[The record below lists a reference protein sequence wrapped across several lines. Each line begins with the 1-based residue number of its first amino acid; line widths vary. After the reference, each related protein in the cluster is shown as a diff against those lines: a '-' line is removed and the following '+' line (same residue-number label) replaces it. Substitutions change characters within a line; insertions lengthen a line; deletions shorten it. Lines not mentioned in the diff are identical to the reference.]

1 MNIKGEHVLLRAI
14 ERGDLPLLNR
24 WANDPEIQR
33 MLGGWHF
40 PTSLQDQEA
49 WFSSLSCN
57 SLNQRFAIE
66 AEGIGLIGTVNLVS
80 IDWKNRNAFHGM
92 LLGDKNIRGKGYGV
106 DTIKAI
112 MRYAFDE
119 LGLHRLDTDIIA
131 YNEAS
136 LHVYIEK
143 CGWIEDGRREDWY
156 FRDGRHWDKILVGI
170 TRARYIQLR
179 DKLSVGDE
187 RICPL
192 N

>member
-1 MNIKGEHVLLRAI
+1 MNIKGKHVELRAI
-14 ERGDLPLLNR
+14 ERGDLPLLNQ

-66 AEGIGLIGTVNLVS
+66 AGDMGLIGTANLVS

-92 LLGDKNIRGKGYGV
+92 MLGDKNMRGKGYGV
-106 DTIKAI
+106 DTIRAI

-119 LGLHRLDTDIIA
+119 LGLHRLDTDIIV

-136 LHVYIEK
+136 LRAYIEK
-143 CGWIEDGRREDWY
+143 CGWVEEGRRSGWY
-156 FRDGRHWDKILVGI
+156 FREGRCWDKVMVGI
-170 TRARYIQLR
+170 TRQRY
-179 DKLSVGDE
+179 DE
-187 RICPL
+187 IHSRSTEASSSGESL
-192 N
+192 